1 MTTRPIG
8 ISSDPSRAVEVLR
21 NGGLVAIP
29 TETVYGLA
37 ADVTMPEAVER
48 IFSTKDRP
56 TGHPLIIH
64 VAHLEIAERWA
75 DLSSPTAQV
84 LATTCWPGPLTLLAK
99 RRPQVSDIVTG
110 GRPTVGIRVPA
121 HPLTQQ
127 LLAEHGGAI
136 AAPSANRFGK
146 VSPTT
151 AQHVIDDIGN
161 YLDPDRDLILDGG
174 PCGVGV
180 ESTIIDIT
188 TNPAQLLRPG
198 GISAETV
205 SELIGDVDEASGPSR
220 AAGMMASHYAP
231 RTKMMLVEPGDPLP
245 DTSSDEVYIIDCAQ
259 DLVKAAHD
267 LYSELRAADAAEVS
281 LIIALMPPK
290 EGLGTALRDRLTKA
304 AADQGRGSA
313 NQVG

>member
-1 MTTRPIG
+1 
-8 ISSDPSRAVEVLR
+8 
-21 NGGLVAIP
+21 
-29 TETVYGLA
+29 
-37 ADVTMPEAVER
+37 MPEAVER

-75 DLSSPTAQV
+75 DLSSPAAQI
-84 LATTCWPGPLTLLAK
+84 LATSCWPGPLTLLAE

-151 AQHVIDDIGN
+151 AQHVIDDIGEH
-161 YLDPDRDLILDGG
+161 LDPDRDLILDGG
-174 PCGVGV
+174 QCGVGV

-188 TNPAQLLRPG
+188 TTPAQLLRPG
-198 GISAETV
+198 GISTETIA
-205 SELIGDVDEASGPSR
+205 ELIGDVDEASGPSR

-231 RTKMMLVEPGDPLP
+231 QTNIVLVERGDPLP
-245 DTSSDEVYIIDCAQ
+245 DMSSEEVYIIDCAQ
-259 DLVKAAHD
+259 DLVKAAHE

-281 LIIALMPPK
+281 LIVALMPPK
-290 EGLGTALRDRLTKA
+290 EGLGNALRDRLTKA

-313 NQVG
+313 SQVG

>member
-8 ISSDPSRAVEVLR
+8 VSSDPSRAVEVLR

-37 ADVTMPEAVER
+37 ADVTMPEAVKR

-75 DLSSPTAQV
+75 NLSSPTAQV
-84 LATTCWPGPLTLLAK
+84 LATTCWPGPLTLLAE
-99 RRPQVSDIVTG
+99 RGPQVSDIVTG

-161 YLDPDRDLILDGG
+161 HLDPDLDLILDGG

-188 TNPAQLLRPG
+188 TKPAQLLRPG
-198 GISAETV
+198 GISAETIA
-205 SELIGDVDEASGPSR
+205 ELIGDVDEASGPSR
-220 AAGMMASHYAP
+220 AAGMMVSHYAREP
-231 RTKMMLVEPGDPLP
+231 RWCLLNLVIRFPTRHLMRC
-245 DTSSDEVYIIDCAQ
+245 TSLTAQ
-259 DLVKAAHD
+259 DLVKAAHE

-281 LIIALMPPK
+281 LIVALMPPK
-290 EGLGTALRDRLTKA
+290 EGLGNALRDRLTKA

-313 NQVG
+313 SQVG

>member
-1 MTTRPIG
+1 
-8 ISSDPSRAVEVLR
+8 
-21 NGGLVAIP
+21 
-29 TETVYGLA
+29 
-37 ADVTMPEAVER
+37 MPEAVER

-75 DLSSPTAQV
+75 DLSSPAAQI
-84 LATTCWPGPLTLLAK
+84 LATSCWPGPLTLLAE

-151 AQHVIDDIGN
+151 AQHVIDDIGEH
-161 YLDPDRDLILDGG
+161 LDPDRDLILDGG
-174 PCGVGV
+174 QCGVGV

-188 TNPAQLLRPG
+188 TTPAQLLRPG
-198 GISAETV
+198 GISTETIA
-205 SELIGDVDEASGPSR
+205 ELIGDVDEASGPSR

-231 RTKMMLVEPGDPLP
+231 QTKMVLVERGDPLP
-245 DTSSDEVYIIDCAQ
+245 DMSSEEVYIIDCAQ
-259 DLVKAAHD
+259 DLVKAAHE

-281 LIIALMPPK
+281 LIVALMPPK
-290 EGLGTALRDRLTKA
+290 EGLGNALRDRLTKA

-313 NQVG
+313 SQVG

>member
-1 MTTRPIG
+1 M
-8 ISSDPSRAVEVLR
+8 LR

-37 ADVTMPEAVER
+37 ADVTVPDAVGR
-48 IFSTKDRP
+48 IFSTKNRP

-64 VAHLEIAERWA
+64 VADLEIGERWA
-75 DLSSPTAQV
+75 DLRSPTAQI
-84 LATTCWPGPLTLLAK
+84 LATSCWPGPLTLLAE
-99 RRPQVSDIVTG
+99 RRPQVPDIVTG

-151 AQHVIDDIGN
+151 AQHVIDDIGEH
-161 YLDPDRDLILDGG
+161 LDPDRDLILDGG

-188 TNPAQLLRPG
+188 TTPAQLLRPG
-198 GISAETV
+198 GISAETIA
-205 SELIGDVDEASGPSR
+205 ELIGDVDEASGPSR
-220 AAGMMASHYAP
+220 AAGMMVSHYAP
-231 RTKMMLVEPGDPLP
+231 RTKMVLIEPGDPLP
-245 DTSSDEVYIIDCAQ
+245 DASSDEVYIIDCAQ
-259 DLVKAAHD
+259 DLVKAAHE

-281 LIIALMPPK
+281 LVVALMPPK
-290 EGLGTALRDRLTKA
+290 EGLGNALRDRLTKA

-313 NQVG
+313 SQVG

>member
-1 MTTRPIG
+1 
-8 ISSDPSRAVEVLR
+8 
-21 NGGLVAIP
+21 
-29 TETVYGLA
+29 
-37 ADVTMPEAVER
+37 MPEAVER

-75 DLSSPTAQV
+75 DLSSPAAQI
-84 LATTCWPGPLTLLAK
+84 LATSCWPGPLTLLAE

-151 AQHVIDDIGN
+151 AQHVIDDIGEH
-161 YLDPDRDLILDGG
+161 LDPDRDLILDGG
-174 PCGVGV
+174 QCGVGV

-188 TNPAQLLRPG
+188 TTPAQLLRPG
-198 GISAETV
+198 GISTETIA
-205 SELIGDVDEASGPSR
+205 ELIGDVDEVSGPSR

-231 RTKMMLVEPGDPLP
+231 QTNIVLVERGDPLP
-245 DTSSDEVYIIDCAQ
+245 DMSSEEVYIIDCAQ
-259 DLVKAAHD
+259 DLVKAAHE

-281 LIIALMPPK
+281 LIVALMPPK
-290 EGLGTALRDRLTKA
+290 EGLGNALRDRLTKA

-313 NQVG
+313 SQVG

>member
-1 MTTRPIG
+1 
-8 ISSDPSRAVEVLR
+8 
-21 NGGLVAIP
+21 
-29 TETVYGLA
+29 
-37 ADVTMPEAVER
+37 MPEAVER

-75 DLSSPTAQV
+75 DLSSPAAQI
-84 LATTCWPGPLTLLAK
+84 LATSCWPGPLTLLAE

-151 AQHVIDDIGN
+151 AQHVIDDIGEH
-161 YLDPDRDLILDGG
+161 LDPDRDLILDGG
-174 PCGVGV
+174 QCGVGV

-188 TNPAQLLRPG
+188 TTPAQLLRPG
-198 GISAETV
+198 GISTETIA
-205 SELIGDVDEASGPSR
+205 ELIGDVDEVSGPSR

-231 RTKMMLVEPGDPLP
+231 QTKMVLVERGDPLP
-245 DTSSDEVYIIDCAQ
+245 DMSSEEVYIIDCAQ
-259 DLVKAAHD
+259 DLVKAAHE

-281 LIIALMPPK
+281 LIVALMPPK
-290 EGLGTALRDRLTKA
+290 EGLGNALRDRLTKA

-313 NQVG
+313 SQVG

>member
-8 ISSDPSRAVEVLR
+8 ISSDPSRAVEVLQS
-21 NGGLVAIP
+21 GGLVAIP

-37 ADVTMPEAVER
+37 ADVMIPEAVER

-75 DLSSPTAQV
+75 DLSSPTAQI
-84 LATTCWPGPLTLLAK
+84 LAATCWPGPLTLLAE

-127 LLAEHGGAI
+127 LLTEHGGAI

-161 YLDPDRDLILDGG
+161 HLDPGRDLILDGG

-188 TNPAQLLRPG
+188 TKPAQLLRPG
-198 GISAETV
+198 GISAETIA
-205 SELIGDVDEASGPSR
+205 ELIGDVNEASGPSR
-220 AAGMMASHYAP
+220 AAGMTVSHYAP
-231 RTKMMLVEPGDPLP
+231 RTKMVLVEPGDPRP
-245 DTSSDEVYIIDCAQ
+245 DTPSDEVYIIDCAQ
-259 DLVKAAHD
+259 DLVRAAHD
-267 LYSELRAADAAEVS
+267 LYSELRIADAAEVS
-281 LIIALMPPK
+281 LIVALMPPK
-290 EGLGTALRDRLTKA
+290 EGLGNALRDRLTKA

-313 NQVG
+313 SQVG

>member
-8 ISSDPSRAVEVLR
+8 ISSDPSQAVEVLR

-37 ADVTMPEAVER
+37 ADVTVPDAVGR
-48 IFSTKDRP
+48 IFSTKNRP

-64 VAHLEIAERWA
+64 VADLEIGERWA
-75 DLSSPTAQV
+75 DLRSPTAQI
-84 LATTCWPGPLTLLAK
+84 LATSCWPGPLTLLAE
-99 RRPQVSDIVTG
+99 RRPQVPDIVTG

-151 AQHVIDDIGN
+151 AQHVIDDIGEH
-161 YLDPDRDLILDGG
+161 LDPDRDLILDGG

-188 TNPAQLLRPG
+188 TTPAQLLRPG
-198 GISAETV
+198 GISAETIA
-205 SELIGDVDEASGPSR
+205 ELIGDVDEASGPSR
-220 AAGMMASHYAP
+220 SAGMMVSHYAP
-231 RTKMMLVEPGDPLP
+231 RTKMVLIEPGDPLP
-245 DTSSDEVYIIDCAQ
+245 DASSDEVYIIDCAQ
-259 DLVKAAHD
+259 DLVKAAHE

-281 LIIALMPPK
+281 LVVAMMPPK
-290 EGLGTALRDRLTKA
+290 EGLGNALRDRLTKA

-313 NQVG
+313 SQVG

>member
-1 MTTRPIG
+1 M
-8 ISSDPSRAVEVLR
+8 LR

-37 ADVTMPEAVER
+37 ADVTVPDAVGR
-48 IFSTKDRP
+48 IFSTKNRP

-64 VAHLEIAERWA
+64 VADLEIGERWA
-75 DLSSPTAQV
+75 DLRSPTAQI
-84 LATTCWPGPLTLLAK
+84 LATSCWPGPLTLLAE
-99 RRPQVSDIVTG
+99 RRPQVPDIVTG

-151 AQHVIDDIGN
+151 AQHVIDDIGEH
-161 YLDPDRDLILDGG
+161 LDPDRDLILDGG

-188 TNPAQLLRPG
+188 TTPAQLLRPG
-198 GISAETV
+198 GISAETIA
-205 SELIGDVDEASGPSR
+205 ELIGDVDEASGPSR
-220 AAGMMASHYAP
+220 SAGMMVSHYAP
-231 RTKMMLVEPGDPLP
+231 RTKMVLIEPGDPLP
-245 DTSSDEVYIIDCAQ
+245 DASSDEVYIIDCAQ
-259 DLVKAAHD
+259 DLVKAAHE

-281 LIIALMPPK
+281 LVVAMMPPK
-290 EGLGTALRDRLTKA
+290 EGLGNALRDRLTKA

-313 NQVG
+313 SQVG

>member
-8 ISSDPSRAVEVLR
+8 ISSDPSQAVEVLR

-37 ADVTMPEAVER
+37 ADVTVPDAVGR
-48 IFSTKDRP
+48 IFSTKNRP

-64 VAHLEIAERWA
+64 VADLEIGERWA
-75 DLSSPTAQV
+75 DLRSPTAQI
-84 LATTCWPGPLTLLAK
+84 LATSCWPGPLTLLAE
-99 RRPQVSDIVTG
+99 RRPQVPDIVTG

-151 AQHVIDDIGN
+151 AQHVIDDIGEH
-161 YLDPDRDLILDGG
+161 LDPDRDLILDGG

-188 TNPAQLLRPG
+188 TTPAQLLRPG
-198 GISAETV
+198 GISAETIA
-205 SELIGDVDEASGPSR
+205 ELIGDVDEASGPSR
-220 AAGMMASHYAP
+220 AAGMMVSHYAP
-231 RTKMMLVEPGDPLP
+231 RTKMVLIEPGDPLP
-245 DTSSDEVYIIDCAQ
+245 DASSDEVYIIDCAQ
-259 DLVKAAHD
+259 DLVKAAHE

-281 LIIALMPPK
+281 LVVALMPPK
-290 EGLGTALRDRLTKA
+290 EGLGNALRDRLTKA

-313 NQVG
+313 SQVG

>member
-8 ISSDPSRAVEVLR
+8 ISSDPSRAVRVLR
-21 NGGLVAIP
+21 NGGLVAVP

-75 DLSSPTAQV
+75 DLSSPAAQI
-84 LATTCWPGPLTLLAK
+84 LATSCWPGPLTLLAE

-151 AQHVIDDIGN
+151 AQHVIDDIGEH
-161 YLDPDRDLILDGG
+161 LDPDRDLILDGG
-174 PCGVGV
+174 QCGVGV

-188 TNPAQLLRPG
+188 TTPAQLLRPG
-198 GISAETV
+198 GISTETIA
-205 SELIGDVDEASGPSR
+205 ELIGDVDEASGPSR

-231 RTKMMLVEPGDPLP
+231 QTKMVLVERGDPLP
-245 DTSSDEVYIIDCAQ
+245 DMSSEEVYIIDCAQ
-259 DLVKAAHD
+259 DLVKAAHE

-281 LIIALMPPK
+281 LIVALMPPK
-290 EGLGTALRDRLTKA
+290 EGLGNALRDRLTKA

-313 NQVG
+313 SQVG

>member
-1 MTTRPIG
+1 
-8 ISSDPSRAVEVLR
+8 
-21 NGGLVAIP
+21 
-29 TETVYGLA
+29 
-37 ADVTMPEAVER
+37 MPEAVER

-75 DLSSPTAQV
+75 DLSSPAAQI
-84 LATTCWPGPLTLLAK
+84 LATSCWPGPLTLLAE

-151 AQHVIDDIGN
+151 AQHVIDDIGEH
-161 YLDPDRDLILDGG
+161 LDPDRDLILDGG
-174 PCGVGV
+174 QCGVGV

-188 TNPAQLLRPG
+188 TTPAQLLRPG
-198 GISAETV
+198 GISTETIA
-205 SELIGDVDEASGPSR
+205 ELIGDVDEASGPSR

-231 RTKMMLVEPGDPLP
+231 QTKMVLVERGDPLP
-245 DTSSDEVYIIDCAQ
+245 DMSSEEVYIIDCAQ
-259 DLVKAAHD
+259 DLVRAAHE

-281 LIIALMPPK
+281 LIVALMPPK
-290 EGLGTALRDRLTKA
+290 EGLGNALRDRLTKA

-313 NQVG
+313 SQVG